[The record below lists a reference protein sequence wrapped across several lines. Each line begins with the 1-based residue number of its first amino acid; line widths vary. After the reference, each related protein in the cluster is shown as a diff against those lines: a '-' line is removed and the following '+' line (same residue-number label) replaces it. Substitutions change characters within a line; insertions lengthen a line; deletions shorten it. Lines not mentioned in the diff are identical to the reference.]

1 MPDDAAEKNPQER
14 EKEISLLKRDISLK
28 DSEIARLKEAL
39 RKFEER
45 EGELE
50 DERKAIIYMLEDIN
64 ESTSRIETAQKEWE
78 ATFDAISSPLFIHD
92 DGFRIVRANAAY
104 QKIANMPFKEI
115 IGRPYFEVFPRT
127 GGPHLVCASFKERQ
141 KKEEGADADVEA
153 EVAVPEC
160 GRVFKVRFYSIKSG
174 ETEGYD
180 AVHVMEDITEA
191 KRAEEAIKEE
201 MEVTAHLLMIAEATA
216 RTADMDK
223 LMEDVAHCNCR
234 IMRSDVC
241 LAYLWDPSSGVF
253 RPSQEYGLDRAF
265 LPFFRTEPLSGAEG
279 IVKTAIET
287 GEPVAAVT
295 PQGTRA
301 VQGLPLKWVKDAKTV
316 AVVPLMSAGHN
327 LGLIVS
333 VYLTEREFTERDIR
347 VMKGIAHQVSTA
359 LEQARL
365 HRYSVDKAME
375 LSHKIETI
383 QVMSEIDRSIL
394 STLEPGE
401 ILETAVRMVSRLI
414 ATDRATVALVDRE
427 SQGFKYASG
436 FGIASIQKGALILFC
451 DTDASDVVFTGRPQY
466 VPDLSES
473 GPLLPLEQ
481 KFLREGFLSHIR
493 VPLVVKGEV
502 IGVLN
507 VGSKRKAAFT
517 PEDLQ
522 TLEKLSSQISIALEN
537 ARLVTDLQELFLGTV
552 KSLSSAI
559 DTKSPWT
566 AGHSERVTSYALA
579 IGAEMG
585 FSQKEL
591 KDLELAGLL
600 HDIGKL
606 GTYETILDKPGRL
619 TDEEMSIMREHPV
632 KGAAILEPIKLLK
645 NIRPAIKHH
654 HEYYNG
660 TGYPDGLKGENIPL
674 FARVLTVADTVDAM
688 AADRPYRKGR
698 SLSDIMAELERCS
711 GTQFDPKV
719 VAIFKKL
726 YDSSAIRITNAR
738 TAEGAP

>member
-1 MPDDAAEKNPQER
+1 MPDDLAENGFKER
-14 EKEISLLKRDISLK
+14 AETDLLKREISLKE
-28 DSEIARLKEAL
+28 SEIARLREAL

-64 ESTSRIETAQKEWE
+64 ESTSKIETAEREWE

-92 DGFRIVRANAAY
+92 DRYRIMRANSAY
-104 QKIANMPFKEI
+104 QKAAGVPFDEI
-115 IGRPYFEVFPRT
+115 IGRPYYDVFPRT
-127 GGPHLVCASFKERQ
+127 GKPLASCEKLHDAPSEAVMALNGT
-141 KKEEGADADVEA
+141 EE
-153 EVAVPEC
+153 EVNVPAL
-160 GRVFKVRFYSIKSG
+160 GKVFRVRFYKVTG
-174 ETEGYD
+174 PKVEKGY

-191 KRAEEAIKEE
+191 KKAEGAIKEE

-216 RTADMDK
+216 RTTDAER
-223 LMEDVAHCNCR
+223 LMEDVARCNCR
-234 IMRSDVC
+234 IMHSDVC
-241 LAYLWDPSSGVF
+241 LAYLWDLSSGLF
-253 RPSQEYGLDRAF
+253 RPSQQNGLDREF

-279 IVKTAIET
+279 IVKTAIDT

-295 PQGTRA
+295 PQGGRA
-301 VQGLPLKWVKDAKTV
+301 VQGLPLKWIKDARTV
-316 AVVPLMSAGHN
+316 AVVPLMSSGHN
-327 LGLIVS
+327 LGVIIS
-333 VYLTEREFTERDIR
+333 IYREEREFTERDVR
-347 VMKGIAHQVSTA
+347 VMKGVAHQVSTA

-383 QVMSEIDRSIL
+383 QVMHEIDRSIL
-394 STLEPGE
+394 STLEPDE
-401 ILETAVRMVSRLI
+401 ILETAVRMVSKLI
-414 ATDRATVALVDRE
+414 TAERVTVGLVDNGAQ
-427 SQGFKYASG
+427 SFKYASG
-436 FGIASIQKGALILFC
+436 FGIPFVPKGALTPFS
-451 DTDASDVVFTGRPQY
+451 DTSTSDVVFTGRPQY
-466 VPDLSES
+466 EPDLSES
-473 GPLLPLEQ
+473 DTLLPLERR
-481 KFLREGFLSHIR
+481 FLKEGFLSHIR

-502 IGVLN
+502 IGVLSA
-507 VGSKRKAAFT
+507 GSKRKAAYT

-522 TLEKLSSQISIALEN
+522 TLEKLASQLSVALEN
-537 ARLVTDLQELFLGTV
+537 ARLVSDLQELFLGTV

-566 AGHSERVTSYALA
+566 AGHSERVTAYALT
-579 IGAEMG
+579 IGKEMG
-585 FSQKEL
+585 FSDREI

-619 TDEEMSIMREHPV
+619 TDEEMSIMREHPS

-645 NIRPAIKHH
+645 KIRPAIRHH

-660 TGYPDGLKGENIPL
+660 TGYPEGLKGEAIPL
-674 FARVLTVADTVDAM
+674 FARVLAVADTVDAM

-698 SLSDIMAELERCS
+698 ALPDIMAELERCS

-719 VAIFKKL
+719 VATFKKL
-726 YDSSAIRITNAR
+726 YDRSAIRISNAR

>member
-1 MPDDAAEKNPQER
+1 MPDDAVEKKTTGPE
-14 EKEISLLKRDISLK
+14 EETGLLKRELALK

-64 ESTSRIETAQKEWE
+64 ESTSKIETAEKEWV

-92 DGFRIVRANAAY
+92 DQFRIMRANAAY
-104 QKIANMPFKEI
+104 QKIANMPFREI
-115 IGRPYFEVFPRT
+115 IGRPYYEVFPKT
-127 GGPHLVCASFKERQ
+127 VGPHSVCSSFKDNWDG
-141 KKEEGADADVEA
+141 KEAHDADVEA
-153 EVAVPEC
+153 EVASPEI
-160 GRVFKVRFYSIKSG
+160 GRVFKVRFYSVKIPGSDS
-174 ETEGYD
+174 YN

-191 KRAEEAIKEE
+191 KRAGEAMKEE
-201 MEVTAHLLMIAEATA
+201 MEVTSHLLMIAEATA
-216 RTADMDK
+216 KTTDTDK

-241 LAYLWDPSSGVF
+241 LSYLWDSSSGVF

-279 IVKTAIET
+279 IVKTAVET

-295 PQGTRA
+295 PQGGRA

-333 VYLTEREFTERDIR
+333 IYLAERDFTERDIR
-347 VMKGIAHQVSTA
+347 VMKGVAHQVSTA

-383 QVMSEIDRSIL
+383 QVMNEIDRSIL
-394 STLEPGE
+394 STLEPDE
-401 ILETAVRMVSRLI
+401 ILETAVRMVSKLI
-414 ATDRATVALVDRE
+414 AADRATVALVDRE
-427 SQGFKYASG
+427 GQGFKYASG
-436 FGIASIQKGALILFC
+436 FGIASIQKGSLILFC

-473 GPLLPLEQ
+473 SPLLPLEQ
-481 KFLREGFLSHIR
+481 KFLKEGFLSHIR
-493 VPLVVKGEV
+493 VPLTVKGEV

-537 ARLVTDLQELFLGTV
+537 ARLVSDLQELFLGTV

-579 IGAEMG
+579 IGKEMG

-606 GTYETILDKPGRL
+606 GTYEAILDKPGRL
-619 TDEEMSIMREHPV
+619 TDEEMSIMREHPA

-645 NIRPAIKHH
+645 EIRPAIKYH

-660 TGYPDGLKGENIPL
+660 TGYPEGLKGEAIPL

-698 SLSDIMAELERCS
+698 ALPDIMAELERCS
-711 GTQFDPKV
+711 GAQFDPKV

-726 YDSSAIRITNAR
+726 YDRSEIRVTAAR
-738 TAEGAP
+738 RAEAAR

>member
-1 MPDDAAEKNPQER
+1 MPDDAAEKNLQER
-14 EKEISLLKRDISLK
+14 EKEIGLLKRDISRK

-64 ESTSRIETAQKEWE
+64 ESTSKTEASRKEWE

-92 DGFRIVRANAAY
+92 DGFRILRANLAY
-104 QKIANMPFKEI
+104 QRMAGVPFDEI
-115 IGRPYFEVFPRT
+115 IGRRYYDVFPRT
-127 GGPHLVCASFKERQ
+127 GVPHSVCSEFKDNRDE
-141 KKEEGADADVEA
+141 KGARDVDAEA
-153 EVAVPEC
+153 EVAAPAL
-160 GRVFKVRFYSIKSG
+160 GRVYKVRFYSIKSG

-216 RTADMDK
+216 KTTDMDK

-241 LAYLWDPSSGVF
+241 LSYLWDSSSGVF

-265 LPFFRTEPLSGAEG
+265 RPFFRTEPLSGAEG

-295 PQGTRA
+295 PQGGRE
-301 VQGLPLKWVKDAKTV
+301 VQGLPLKWVKDARTV
-316 AVVPLMSAGHN
+316 AVVPLTSAGHN

-333 VYLTEREFTERDIR
+333 MYLAERDFTERDIR

-383 QVMSEIDRSIL
+383 QVMNEIDRSIL
-394 STLEPGE
+394 STLEPEE
-401 ILETAVRMVSRLI
+401 ILETAVRMVSKLI
-414 ATDRATVALVDRE
+414 PADRATVALVDRE
-427 SQGFKYASG
+427 LQEFKYVSG
-436 FGIASIQKGALILFC
+436 FGIASIQKGSLILFC

-466 VPDLSES
+466 VPDFSEYS
-473 GPLLPLEQ
+473 PLLPLEQ
-481 KFLREGFLSHIR
+481 KLLKEGFLSHMR
-493 VPLVVKGEV
+493 VPLAVKGEV
-502 IGVLN
+502 IGVLSA
-507 VGSKRKAAFT
+507 GSKRKAAYT
-517 PEDLQ
+517 PENLQ
-522 TLEKLSSQISIALEN
+522 TLEKLASQISVALEN
-537 ARLVTDLQELFLGTV
+537 ARLISDLQELFLGTI

-566 AGHSERVTSYALA
+566 AGHSERVTAYALA
-579 IGAEMG
+579 IGKEMG

-606 GTYETILDKPGRL
+606 GTYEAILDKPGRL
-619 TDEEMSIMREHPV
+619 TDEEMSIMREHPA
-632 KGAAILEPIKLLK
+632 KGAAILEPIKLLMD
-645 NIRPAIKHH
+645 IRPAIKYH

-660 TGYPDGLKGENIPL
+660 TGYPEGLKDEAIPL

-698 SLSDIMAELERCS
+698 ALPDIMAELERCS

-726 YDSSAIRITNAR
+726 YDRSEIRVTAAR
-738 TAEGAP
+738 RAEAAR